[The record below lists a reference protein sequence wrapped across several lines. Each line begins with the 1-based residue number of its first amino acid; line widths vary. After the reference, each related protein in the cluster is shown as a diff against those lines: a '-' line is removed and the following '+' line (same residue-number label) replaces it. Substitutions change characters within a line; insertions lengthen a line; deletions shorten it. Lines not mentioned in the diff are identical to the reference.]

1 MANQILGEGLRGACI
16 IRIISTISQYLISS
30 GPARRRLRAPGR
42 QGPKN
47 GHFTIG
53 LPKELATFGPLPG
66 PRKSGLGALFGAW
79 TRGSRSHA
87 RIIRSIR
94 IIRFIK
100 IIELMRIIRN
110 ISSISQNL
118 IFLSSARRLLR
129 PLGPVVVLLG
139 GGENRCTD
147 HLLQFGL

>member
-66 PRKSGLGALFGAW
+66 PRKSGPRSLFTAW
-79 TRGSRSHA
+79 ARGPRSHERIIRFI
-87 RIIRSIR
+87 RIIRSIQIIGLICIIR
-94 IIRFIK
+94 IISTISQY
-100 IIELMRIIRN
+100 L
-110 ISSISQNL
+110 ISSST
-118 IFLSSARRLLR
+118 ARRPLR
-129 PLGPVVVLLG
+129 RQSRSTV
-139 GGENRCTD
+139 
-147 HLLQFGL
+147 H